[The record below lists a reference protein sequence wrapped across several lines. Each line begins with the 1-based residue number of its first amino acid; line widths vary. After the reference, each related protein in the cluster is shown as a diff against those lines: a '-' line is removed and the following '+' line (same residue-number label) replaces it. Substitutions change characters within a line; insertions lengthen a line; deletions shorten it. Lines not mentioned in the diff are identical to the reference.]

1 MAESD
6 FLQTTRQGYDATA
19 AEYAERF
26 HRHLDGKPLDRA
38 VLTGFGGLVSA
49 SEKHPVIDVGCG
61 TGCVTEILND
71 LGVPTHG
78 VDLSPG
84 MVAEA
89 RRINPALRF
98 EVGSMT
104 KLDIETGTV
113 AGVVAWY
120 STIHIPDDHL
130 DAVFTEFARVLVPG
144 GHLLVAFQVG
154 DTPRHLTDAFGH
166 SVSLT
171 FHRRQPEEVVTR
183 LERAG
188 FTMRARM
195 LRERDDDGFEST
207 PQAFLVASAAESRSD

>member
-6 FLQTTRQGYDATA
+6 FLRTTRQGYDATA
-19 AEYAERF
+19 TEYAERF
-26 HRHLDGKPLDRA
+26 HDHLDTKPLDRA

-49 SEKHPVIDVGCG
+49 SEKCPVVDVGCG
-61 TGCVTEILND
+61 TGCVTEILNGI
-71 LGVPTHG
+71 GVSTYG
-78 VDLSPG
+78 IDLSPE

-104 KLDIETGTV
+104 NLNIETGTV

-120 STIHIPDDHL
+120 SIIHIPDDHL
-130 DAVFTEFARVLVPG
+130 DAVFTEFARVLIPG

-154 DTPRHLTDAFGH
+154 DRPRQLTEAFGH
-166 SVSLT
+166 PLALT
-171 FHRRQPEEVVTR
+171 FHRRMPEEVADR

-188 FTMRARM
+188 FTMRARI

-207 PQAFLVASAAESRSD
+207 AQAFLIARSCKNE